1 MRTLIP
7 RISHKVV
14 HIPSL
19 ASWCPFQRKKTEFE
33 VLVVTVAEL
42 IAYMQQCSRSPCSIF
57 PDIAA
62 PAISEFDASEISELA
77 LEVGGLVAPTLESL
91 PAPADPGC
99 RLPQC
104 GPQ

>member
-1 MRTLIP
+1 M
-7 RISHKVV
+7 SG
-14 HIPSL
+14 PSL
-19 ASWCPFQRKKTEFE
+19 VGRH
-33 VLVVTVAEL
+33 L
-42 IAYMQQCSRSPCSIF
+42 QQCSRSPCSIF

-99 RLPQC
+99 HSDAVSAGIGL
-104 GPQ
+104 